1 MSARSE
7 KRDSSTRERLPGI
20 GLYLQ
25 VDEAADPVESER
37 IEQQQRYDRRE
48 ESRVFGDVDV
58 ERRVDEEQHREGEY
72 GKAGEH
78 RRRHSPF
85 GTERTHLHHHRSPFA
100 DNLAE
105 IFQYLRPVSAGL
117 ALHGAAR
124 SEERRVGKACGS
136 TCRHRWWPQ
145 P

>member
-85 GTERTHLHHHRSPFA
+85 GTERTHLHHHRS
-100 DNLAE
+100 
-105 IFQYLRPVSAGL
+105 
-117 ALHGAAR
+117 R
-124 SEERRVGKACGS
+124 SEEHTSELQSLMRISYAVFC
-136 TCRHRWWPQ
+136 
-145 P
+145 